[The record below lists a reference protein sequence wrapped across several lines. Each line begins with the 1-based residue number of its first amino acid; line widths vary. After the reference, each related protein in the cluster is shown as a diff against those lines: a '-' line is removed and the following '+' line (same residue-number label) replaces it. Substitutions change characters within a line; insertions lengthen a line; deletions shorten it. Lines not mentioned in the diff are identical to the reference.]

1 MKRFNNFKSLKK
13 NSRKNLNANQIK
25 PSIEL
30 ETEKFINLLKSSVIN
45 ISQFTQSVK

>member
-13 NSRKNLNANQIK
+13 NSSENLNANQKK

-30 ETEKFINLLKSSVIN
+30 EIEKFINLLKASVIN
-45 ISQFTQSVK
+45 DKQITKNAK